1 MNKQIIKKQAGFT
14 LLELMIGATLGIF
27 LLGGAINVFLSA
39 SQTSSLT
46 RSIADTQE
54 RARFLSNYL
63 SEEIERAGWV
73 DPTTAFTIEPGVII
87 GSGSSEDGAN
97 ICDAA
102 ETAYLTNR
110 CDQIQVSYTGVTD
123 CLGGLVNAGAIGVV
137 TNTYF
142 VQNGDFMCRGNTAA
156 AAAVLLSDVES
167 FQLLYGLDDS
177 DASGMPYTPSTAITD
192 RDGIVDRYIEA
203 YNWDTNTATLMAV
216 KYSILLR
223 SENRNAYDEN
233 VTRNY
238 TLFNEPALAYNDRR
252 LRILLTVSSLTTN
265 NFNIFE

>member
-1 MNKQIIKKQAGFT
+1 MNKQIIQKQAGYT
-14 LLELMIGATLGIF
+14 LVELMIGATLGLF

-73 DPTTAFTIEPGVII
+73 DPSVAFTIDSGVIV
-87 GSGSSEDGAN
+87 GAGSSEESAN
-97 ICDAA
+97 VCDVA

-110 CDQIQVSYTGVTD
+110 CDQIQVSYTGLTD
-123 CLGGLVNAGAIGVV
+123 CLGGVVNSGNLGVV

-142 VQNGDFMCRGNTAA
+142 VQNGNFMCRGNIVTQP
-156 AAAVLLSDVES
+156 AVLLNDVES
-167 FQLLYGLDDS
+167 FQVLYGLDDS
-177 DASGMPYTPSTAITD
+177 DAAGMPYTSGTAIKD
-192 RDGIVDRYIEA
+192 RDGIIDRYIEA

-216 KYSILLR
+216 KYAVLLR
-223 SENRNAYDEN
+223 SEERNAYDEN

-265 NFNIFE
+265 KFE